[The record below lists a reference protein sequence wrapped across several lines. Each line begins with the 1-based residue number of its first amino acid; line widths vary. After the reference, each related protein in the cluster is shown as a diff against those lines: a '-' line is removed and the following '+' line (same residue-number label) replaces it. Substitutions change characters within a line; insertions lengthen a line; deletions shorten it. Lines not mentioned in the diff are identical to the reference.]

1 MYNIALSL
9 KKHRLYSDFQVVKE
23 RLAAHQFVCWL
34 AGGAV
39 RDFCLNRE
47 VDEFDLVTDANTEN
61 LKKIFPEALLVGE
74 NFGVLKIPLASGD
87 IFDLTTFRE
96 ESDYVDGRRPSHVSA
111 ATPLKDSERRDFTVN
126 SLFWNDVSMEIL
138 DYRGGL
144 FDLSRSQLICVG
156 DPEVR
161 FSEDYLRIMRLVRFS
176 AQLRFD
182 IDKATD
188 AAAIKYCSKI
198 SKVSGERIWVE
209 LKKIERAK
217 GWNFVFQQKLFR
229 LLLQEIFSSVEIK
242 LQELPELVENIFVIF
257 YLLNPGFDLTDLLKT
272 RLKLSNQELVEYTA
286 IRFLMVQI
294 QNFSVEELTYEI
306 EKWPLCMRQMSMLVQ
321 SGLMDK
327 TIEQSV
333 KNILSSYPEPLI
345 APKEMLDLM
354 PHRYI
359 SEEMRFLRVSQFK
372 SNCRTKGEVVE
383 YLKKKYA
390 VKRENT

>member
-372 SNCRTKGEVVE
+372 SNYRTKGEVVE